1 MSNCISRFI
10 VKCAIFLQQRCNNLD
25 KMYEITSQNVDLFLY
40 LRFLLLESKKLR
52 QAIKKLL
59 LLSTINMKELND
71 VKVYI
76 CQINLVQFLYSRDKI
91 Y

>member
-1 MSNCISRFI
+1 
-10 VKCAIFLQQRCNNLD
+10 
-25 KMYEITSQNVDLFLY
+25 MYEITSQNVDLFLY